1 MGVIRGV
8 LKEELDN
15 SHKVVARYQDEVAK
29 LKGALVKKKVGNKYY
44 YYLAVRD
51 GKKVRFVYKGKALSK
66 EFLAEFEKSK
76 RLRRKYNGLI
86 KQLTIRI
93 KYLRK
98 VLHGKENV

>member
-15 SHKVVARYQDEVAK
+15 SHKIVERYQDEVAK

-51 GKKVRFVYKGKALSK
+51 GKKVRFIYKGAASEAKK
-66 EFLAEFEKSK
+66 NEYEKNK
-76 RLRRKYNGLI
+76 KKVRQYKVLI
-86 KQLTIRI
+86 KKAKEQIRFLGRA
-93 KYLRK
+93 LR
-98 VLHGKENV
+98 GKEAV